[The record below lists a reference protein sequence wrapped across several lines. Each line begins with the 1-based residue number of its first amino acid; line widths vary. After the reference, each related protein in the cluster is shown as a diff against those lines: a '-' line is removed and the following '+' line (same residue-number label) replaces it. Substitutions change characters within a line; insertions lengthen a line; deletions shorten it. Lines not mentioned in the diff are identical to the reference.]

1 MKILIV
7 GGYGTFGGRIV
18 QLLECDSR
26 LSLLVAGRSIDKA
39 MSFCQRR
46 ANAQAQLI
54 PLVFDR
60 EGDLSQQLVGLEPRP
75 DWIVDA
81 SGPFQDYGD
90 QRYAL
95 IEACISNAINYLDL
109 ADGSGFVDGVCAF
122 DARAKHVGIFVL
134 SGVSS
139 FPVLTTAVV
148 RRLEKTIPNIHAIH
162 AGIAPSPFAGVGLNV
177 IKAIASY
184 AGQPTQ
190 IKRRGRFETAY
201 PLTEAMPFVIA
212 VPGHAPLKSRR
223 FSLVDVPDL
232 KALAHLWPTAKDVW
246 MGAAPVPSVLHCL
259 LIGFAWCVRLRIL
272 PSLLPFASIIS
283 WVTNHIRWG
292 EHRGGMF
299 VQVQGT
305 DHAGHF
311 RVRQWHL
318 LAEGDDGP
326 LIPSMAVQALVLR
339 ALNGQLPGA
348 GARAA
353 IRELELSDYEP
364 LFASRR
370 LFTGEREATA
380 NATTNT
386 DTQIPL
392 YQQVLGDAWHK
403 TDSPIRLLH
412 LTPAPCNFSGLCHVQ
427 RGQGFLAKLVANVIG
442 FPRPGYNQPIEVT
455 FASEVTANG
464 AKAERW
470 TRKISG
476 RFFSSQ
482 MSLGKGRWQHL
493 LCERFGIATYAIALV
508 PNEGAV
514 DLVLRGWSLWGCPMP
529 LFLAP
534 SVTAS
539 ESAED
544 GRFNFHID
552 ISHPLLGLIVR
563 YHGHLINSNKSQP

>member
-18 QLLECDSR
+18 ELLESDSR
-26 LSLLVAGRSIDKA
+26 LTLLVAGRSLDKA
-39 MSFCQRR
+39 MLFCQKR
-46 ANAQAQLI
+46 ATAQAQLI
-54 PLVFDR
+54 PLAFDR
-60 EGDLSQQLVGLEPRP
+60 EGDLSQQMISLEPRP
-75 DWIVDA
+75 DWVVDA

-95 IEACISNAINYLDL
+95 IEACISNEINYLDL
-109 ADGSGFVDGVCAF
+109 ADGSSFVEGVRAF
-122 DARAKHVGIFVL
+122 DARAKQANVFVL

-190 IKRRGRFETAY
+190 IKRQGRFQTAY

-212 VPGHAPLKSRR
+212 VPGHVPLKSRR

-232 KALAHLWPTAKDVW
+232 QALAQLWPTANDVW
-246 MGAAPVPSVLHCL
+246 MGAAPVPSVLHRL
-259 LIGFAWCVRLRIL
+259 LIGFAWCVRLRVL

-292 EHRGGMF
+292 EHSGGMF

-305 DHAGHF
+305 DGTGQL

-339 ALNGQLPGA
+339 ALNGQRPEA

-353 IRELELSDYEP
+353 TRELELSDYEP
-364 LFASRR
+364 LFATRR
-370 LFTGEREATA
+370 LFTGEREAIA
-380 NATTNT
+380 NAA
-386 DTQIPL
+386 IPL
-392 YQQVLGDAWHK
+392 YQQVLGDAWCK
-403 TDSPIRLLH
+403 ADLPIRLLH
-412 LTPAPCNFSGLCHVQ
+412 LTPAPCYFSGLCHVE
-427 RGQGFLAKLVANVIG
+427 RGRGFLAKLVANVIG
-442 FPRPGYNQPIEVT
+442 FPRPGHNQPIEVT
-455 FASEVTANG
+455 FAPDVTANG
-464 AKAERW
+464 ARAERW

-482 MSLGKGRWQHL
+482 MSLGEGRWQHL
-493 LCERFGIATYAIALV
+493 LCERFGVATYAIALV
-508 PNEGAV
+508 PKQGGV
-514 DLVLRGWSLWGCPMP
+514 DLVLRGWSIGGCPMP

-552 ISHPLLGLIVR
+552 ISHPWLGLIVR
-563 YHGHLINSNKSQP
+563 YYGHLINSNKSQP